1 MMAPVRELDDNA
13 PSNRAPETNH
23 APEQPGRLED
33 GGNPY
38 EAPSVAVVSAPEAP
52 GPSGQ
57 PWKRKTPRQTM
68 AHDIAAGNLPTEPAL
83 APDRD
88 HEPESPGGAV
98 WAPGRALPTLAGM
111 ILVLTAASARF
122 LWTPAPDVAP
132 PSHQPAP
139 AADGAANP
147 GVANADAQPTARPS
161 AAGDGG
167 QKGGADAALAPTA
180 RATPTP
186 PALPAEA
193 PDIPFLLKNG
203 AELMANADIAAAR
216 LMFQHA
222 AEAGSAEAAFALAET
237 YDPFVSRKA
246 GRREAVTADVALA
259 RRWYE
264 KAGNLGS
271 AAARE
276 RIVRLTQ
283 LPE

>member
-1 MMAPVRELDDNA
+1 MAPVRELDDNA

-23 APEQPGRLED
+23 APEEPRRLED
-33 GGNPY
+33 GENPDG
-38 EAPSVAVVSAPEAP
+38 APSVAVALPPDAPA
-52 GPSGQ
+52 PSGQ
-57 PWKRKTPRQTM
+57 PWKRKTPRQTI
-68 AHDIAAGNLPTEPAL
+68 AHDIATGNLPTEPTL
-83 APDRD
+83 VPDRND
-88 HEPESPGGAV
+88 EPESPGAI
-98 WAPGRALPTLAGM
+98 WASGRALPTLAGM

-132 PSHQPAP
+132 PSHQLAP
-139 AADGAANP
+139 AADGTANP
-147 GVANADAQPTARPS
+147 GVANADSRPAARPS
-161 AAGDGG
+161 APTDGG
-167 QKGGADAALAPTA
+167 RKGGADAALAA
-180 RATPTP
+180 RATLTP
-186 PALPAEA
+186 LAPPAEA

-222 AEAGSAEAAFALAET
+222 AEAGSAEGAFALAET

-246 GRREAVTADVALA
+246 GRREAVTANVALA

-264 KAGNLGS
+264 KAGNLGLT
-271 AAARE
+271 AARE